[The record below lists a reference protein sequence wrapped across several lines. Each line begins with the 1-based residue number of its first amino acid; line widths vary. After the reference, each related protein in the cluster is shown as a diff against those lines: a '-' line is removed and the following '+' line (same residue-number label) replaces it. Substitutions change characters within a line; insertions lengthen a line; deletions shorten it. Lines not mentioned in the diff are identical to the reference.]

1 MAFYFHKK
9 IIMLSCFFLISRC
22 GVSVIP
28 EISPQVP
35 LCYLAELHTTK
46 RSSQRGHRFSPK
58 SILFTLLIGQQYQLV
73 LSETVLRGG
82 GWICHKA
89 MSGRLQ
95 CSWPFSSC
103 IVVLGQQN
111 CLENEYMWAR
121 GRLLPSEASGD
132 GCFRFVAE
140 KCICTA
146 VINLTMIMMMIMRRR
161 SVRETQDLVLTM
173 KVFVYFS

>member
-1 MAFYFHKK
+1 MGVFLKK
-9 IIMLSCFFLISRC
+9 VSVWHFTFTRRSSCCPAFFLISGC

-111 CLENEYMWAR
+111 CLETSICGQE
-121 GRLLPSEASGD
+121 G
-132 GCFRFVAE
+132 GCFHQRLQVTGLFDLWQKSA
-140 KCICTA
+140 
-146 VINLTMIMMMIMRRR
+146 
-161 SVRETQDLVLTM
+161 SVQQL
-173 KVFVYFS
+173 